1 MRLYKKS
8 GIQNSLRTCLPPETK
23 GLIMNE
29 KSTAQLLKEIAGLK
43 KQNADLKES
52 VAKLQ
57 KSNSAL
63 LQSDENY
70 KRLVNHS
77 LTGIYITH
85 DHILKYCNQ
94 QMAEMFGYD
103 SPDELLGIHIK
114 NLVASDSWGLVD
126 QEVKLRI
133 SGKKETSRYEFKC
146 VKKDGTNFYAEVL
159 GSRISFEE
167 KPAVQGTII
176 DITERK
182 KTEEALQE
190 SEELYRQLFDF
201 LPYGA
206 EILDSEGFIIDC
218 NPGSTRLLGYTREE
232 LVGKHITEFLHPDA
246 VHIFKNK
253 FPQLLK
259 GNLISSEVMMVR
271 KDGKTLHTL
280 HAGQPIIDNE
290 NGQIIGVLAL
300 SVDITDGKKAERE
313 KTRLA
318 TVVEQAGEAIVI
330 TDTEGTIQYVNP
342 AFEQVTGYTAKEAL
356 GKNPRILKSGSQ
368 DDTFYK
374 EMWATIT
381 QGHKWQGVFANKRKD
396 DSIFYEEAAIFPI
409 RNETGTIVNYAA
421 IKHDIT
427 QERDLEQQLEQMQ
440 KMEAL
445 GTLSGG
451 VAHDFNNLLTIINGH
466 AEMALLH
473 TPKTIRTHSDLLAIM
488 NAGNRAENLI
498 SQLLA
503 FSRKQLHEPKVIGI
517 NKIITDLEKMLRR
530 LIPEDI
536 KIETLYKPDLPY
548 IKADHGQIEQILIN
562 LAVNARD
569 AIKEK
574 NESNGQKQI
583 TIKTEF
589 VDLDEMFVDSHPG
602 SQTGSHVI
610 ISVSDSGIGMNENIK
625 NRIFEPFFTTKE
637 VDKGTGLGL
646 ATVYGIVKQNG
657 GFIQVDSETGKG
669 TTCKIFWPTTEDLP
683 DKEQTLAMNQEAL
696 FGEETILLVEDDK
709 GVRDFT
715 AETLKSFGYNIIE
728 ALNGRNAIEL
738 IEETKSQFDL
748 LITDIIMPEM
758 NGQELAEHLKSTI
771 PLQRVLFVSGY
782 TFDQLGEDST
792 LEAGINFLQKP
803 YSIFELLNKIRNIL
817 TTAD

>member
-1 MRLYKKS
+1 
-8 GIQNSLRTCLPPETK
+8 
-23 GLIMNE
+23 MNE
-29 KSTAQLLKEIAGLK
+29 KSKAQLLKEIAGLK
-43 KQNADLKES
+43 KQNAALKNS
-52 VAKLQ
+52 VANLQ
-57 KSNSAL
+57 KSKSAL

-70 KRLVNHS
+70 KQLVNHS
-77 LTGIYITH
+77 LTGIYITQ

-94 QMAEMFGYD
+94 QMAEMFGFD

-133 SGKKETSRYEFKC
+133 SGEKETSRYEFKC
-146 VKKDGTNFYAEVL
+146 VKKDGTNFYVEVL
-159 GSRISFEE
+159 GSRINFEE
-167 KPAVQGTII
+167 KSAVQGTII

-218 NPGSTRLLGYTREE
+218 NPSSTRLLGYTREE
-232 LVGKHITEFLHPDA
+232 LVGKHITEFIHPDA
-246 VHIFKNK
+246 LHIFKTK
-253 FPQLLK
+253 YPQILK
-259 GNLISSEVMMVR
+259 GDLIRTEVMMVR

-280 HAGQPIIDNE
+280 RAGQPIVDNE

-342 AFEQVTGYTAKEAL
+342 AFEQVTGYTAQEAL

-368 DDTFYK
+368 DDDLYK

-409 RNETGTIVNYAA
+409 RDETGTIVNYAA

-427 QERDLEQQLEQMQ
+427 QERELELQLKQMQ

-466 AEMALLH
+466 AEIALLH
-473 TPKTIRTHSDLLAIM
+473 TSESVRTHSDLLAIM
-488 NAGNRAENLI
+488 NAGKRAENLI

-503 FSRKQLHEPKVIGI
+503 FSRKQLHEPKVISI
-517 NKIITDLEKMLRR
+517 NKIIADLENMLRR

-536 KIETLYKPDLPY
+536 NIETVFISELPF
-548 IKADHGQIEQILIN
+548 IKADRGQIEQVLIN

-574 NESNGQKQI
+574 NGSDGQKQI
-583 TIKTEF
+583 TIKTKF
-589 VDLDEMFVDSHPG
+589 IDLDEIFVDTHPG
-602 SQTGSHVI
+602 SQTGPHVI
-610 ISVSDSGIGMNENIK
+610 ISVSDSGIGMDESIK

-657 GFIQVDSETGKG
+657 GFIQVDSESEKG
-669 TTCKIFWPTTEDLP
+669 TTCRIYWPTTEDLP
-683 DKEQTLAMNQEAL
+683 DEEPTLIMKQEAL
-696 FGEETILLVEDDK
+696 FGEETILLVEDDE
-709 GVRDFT
+709 GVREFT

-738 IEETKSQFDL
+738 IEEKKSPIDL

-771 PLQRVLFVSGY
+771 PLQRMLFVSGY
-782 TFDQLGEDST
+782 TFDQLGQDST

-803 YSIFELLNKIRNIL
+803 YSIYELLNKIRNIL
-817 TTAD
+817 TTVD

>member
-1 MRLYKKS
+1 
-8 GIQNSLRTCLPPETK
+8 
-23 GLIMNE
+23 MNE
-29 KSTAQLLKEIAGLK
+29 KSKVRLLKEIAVLK
-43 KQNADLKES
+43 NKNTALKNSE
-52 VAKLQ
+52 AELQ

-77 LTGIYITH
+77 LTGIYITQ

-103 SPDELLGIHIK
+103 HPDELLDIHIK
-114 NLVASDSWGLVD
+114 NLVASNSWELVD

-133 SGKKETSRYEFKC
+133 SGKKETSRYELKC

-159 GSRISFEE
+159 GSRTKFEE

-232 LVGKHITEFLHPDA
+232 LVGKHITEFMHPDV
-246 VHIFKNK
+246 VHIFKKK
-253 FPQLLK
+253 FSQLLK
-259 GNLISSEVMMVR
+259 GNLISTEVMMVR
-271 KDGKTLHTL
+271 KDGKILHTL
-280 HAGQPIIDNE
+280 RAGQPIVDNE
-290 NGQIIGVLAL
+290 TGQIIGVLAL

-330 TDTEGTIQYVNP
+330 TDTKGTIQYVNP

-356 GKNPRILKSGSQ
+356 GKNPSILKSGSQ
-368 DDTFYK
+368 DDNLYK
-374 EMWATIT
+374 ELWATIT
-381 QGHKWQGVFANKRKD
+381 EGHKWQGVFANKRKD
-396 DSIFYEEAAIFPI
+396 DSIFYEEAAVFPI
-409 RNETGTIVNYAA
+409 RDETGDIVNYAA

-427 QERDLEQQLEQMQ
+427 QERELELQLKQMQ

-466 AEMALLH
+466 AELALLH
-473 TPKTIRTHSDLLAIM
+473 TPETVHAHSDLLAIM
-488 NAGNRAENLI
+488 NAGKRAENLI

-503 FSRKQLHEPKVIGI
+503 FSRKQLHEPKVISI
-517 NKIITDLEKMLRR
+517 NKIITDLETMLRR

-536 KIETLYKPDLPY
+536 NIETLFKSDLPF
-548 IKADHGQIEQILIN
+548 IKADRGQIEQVLIN

-574 NESNGQKQI
+574 NESDGQKQI

-589 VDLDEMFVDSHPG
+589 IDLDEIFVDNHPG
-602 SQTGSHVI
+602 SQTGPHVI
-610 ISVSDSGIGMNENIK
+610 ISVSDSGIGIDENIK

-657 GFIQVDSETGKG
+657 GFIQVDSATNKG
-669 TTCKIFWPTTEDLP
+669 TTCKIYWPATEDLP
-683 DKEQTLAMNQEAL
+683 DEEPTLMMSKEAL
-696 FGEETILLVEDDK
+696 FGKETILLVEDDE

-715 AETLKSFGYNIIE
+715 AETLKNFGYNIIE

-738 IEETKSQFDL
+738 IEKEKSQIDL

-758 NGQELAEHLKSTI
+758 NGQELAEHLKTTI
-771 PLQRVLFVSGY
+771 PQQRVLFVSGY
-782 TFDQLGEDST
+782 TFDQLGQDST
-792 LEAGINFLQKP
+792 LKSGINFLQKP
-803 YSIFELLNKIRNIL
+803 YSIYELLYKIRNIL
-817 TTAD
+817 TTTD